1 MPDEILKLEDQLCFS
16 LYATTREMTK
26 RYRPLLEDLQ
36 ITYPQYLVLLVLWE
50 KDAISVKE
58 LGHRLYLDSGTLT
71 PMLKRMA
78 EHDWIKRERS
88 DQDER
93 KVIVTLTEKGRAAQ
107 EKAACI
113 PTKLLEN
120 VDGDPE
126 EFEQLKRTLMKM
138 LHSLHEQNTKE
149 R

>member
-1 MPDEILKLEDQLCFS
+1 MSDEILKLEDQLCFS

-36 ITYPQYLVLLVLWE
+36 ITYPQYLALLVLWE

-71 PMLKRMA
+71 PMLKRME

-93 KVIVTLTEKGRAAQ
+93 KVIVTLTEKGRAAH

-120 VDGDPE
+120 VDVDPE

-138 LHSLHEQNTKE
+138 LNSLHEQNTKGL
-149 R
+149 